1 MIGTSVRIFLTRHG
15 ETEWNVEGRWQGQ
28 SNSRLTQRGVEQA
41 RKLAEA
47 LADEPLAAVYSSDL
61 GRALETARYVA
72 APHGLEPIPDRRL
85 REMDTGLWT
94 ARLGAEIRAECPAEM
109 ETWKLRPWA
118 HRMPRGETLAEVQ
131 RRGLAFFE
139 DRVPRYPGEA
149 IAVISHGAVTQTVL
163 AHAMRRPLTDLWL
176 GRFENCQISRLEW
189 TPAAG
194 LKLVELCDVRH
205 LEGVGALKGWR
216 TVDADAAE
224 GEMSGPAR
232 PRRWALG
239 PVDTGVAEGLG

>member
-1 MIGTSVRIFLTRHG
+1 MNGTSVRIFLTRHG

-28 SNSRLTQRGVEQA
+28 SDSRLTQRGVEQA
-41 RKLAEA
+41 LKLAEA
-47 LADEPLAAVYSSDL
+47 LAGEPLAAVYSSDL

-94 ARLGAEIRAECPAEM
+94 ARLGTDIRVEYPAEM

-131 RRGLAFFE
+131 VRGRAFFE
-139 DRVPRYPGEA
+139 DRVPRHAGEA
-149 IAVISHGAVTQTVL
+149 IAVVSHGAVTQAVL
-163 AHAMRRPLTDLWL
+163 AHAMGRPLTDLWL

-189 TPAAG
+189 TPVAG

-205 LEGVGALKGWR
+205 LEEVGALMGWR
-216 TVDADAAE
+216 TVDADAAQS
-224 GEMSGPAR
+224 EMSGPTR
-232 PRRWALG
+232 PGGSALST
-239 PVDTGVAEGLG
+239 VDTDTTESLD